1 MCQDSVM
8 SGGQDHNNGG
18 KYLGIAV
25 AAAGLIGLPF
35 AIFGPIGDW
44 FEDSSEGTAQPQIS
58 SPPTQAPVQAPE
70 RITVTES
77 APNGGYSPPPAAG
90 ITTTYRPP
98 APQVSDPEPPAVA
111 APPSTVDRIKIT
123 TFAYNEVGPNTYTA
137 NNIGGKE
144 IDVYWSSYAAGRE
157 LTSGCWSTVTI
168 EGPGTYQ
175 TKDLKGCDSNN
186 PGTRL
191 NAEAV
196 GTHTITVTVRQSDGS
211 QFSDSITVTIV

>member
-1 MCQDSVM
+1 M
-8 SGGQDHNNGG
+8 SGGQDNGG

-44 FEDSSEGTAQPQIS
+44 FDDDRSESSTPPQIS
-58 SPPTQAPVQAPE
+58 SPPTQAPTQE

-77 APNGGYSPPPAAG
+77 APNGGYSPPPAGG
-90 ITTTYRPP
+90 ITTTYRPA
-98 APQVSDPEPPAVA
+98 APPVSDPEPPAVV
-111 APPSTVDRIKIT
+111 APPPSAVDRIKIT
-123 TFAYNEVGPNTYTA
+123 TFAYDEVGPNTYTA

-144 IDVYWSSYAAGRE
+144 IDVYWRSYAGGRE
-157 LTSGCWSTVTI
+157 LTNGCWSTVTI
-168 EGPGTYQ
+168 EGPGTFQ